1 MRPRLA
7 IGIGCRKGCS
17 GENIASLVRQA
28 LTLAARSDKTV
39 GGTQA
44 QQESVMFTSEA
55 KGGEPGVTEAAATLG
70 MKLVFLPRAELEAAS
85 SRCATR
91 SARVQRL
98 IGLPSLAEA
107 AALAGAGEG
116 SRLVLERISGGGASC
131 ALAAPLAAPLAVP
144 LAMPAERA
152 S

>member
-1 MRPRLA
+1 MRPRFA

-17 GENIASLVRQA
+17 GEDIASLVRRA
-28 LTLAARSDKTV
+28 LALAPASEMAVGSMQAAR
-39 GGTQA
+39 
-44 QQESVMFTSEA
+44 ESVIFTSEA
-55 KGGEPGVTEAAATLG
+55 KGEEEGLAEAAATLR
-70 MKLVFLPRAELEAAS
+70 MKLVLLPHAALEAAA

-91 SARVQRL
+91 SARVQEL

-116 SRLVLERISGGGASC
+116 SRLVLERISKGGASC
-131 ALAAPLAAPLAVP
+131 ALA
-144 LAMPAERA
+144 MPAENA

>member
-1 MRPRLA
+1 MRPRFA

-17 GENIASLVRQA
+17 GEDIASLVRRA
-28 LTLAARSDKTV
+28 LALAPAPEMAVGSIQAAR
-39 GGTQA
+39 
-44 QQESVMFTSEA
+44 ESVIFTSEA
-55 KGGEPGVTEAAATLG
+55 KGEEEGLAEAAATLR
-70 MKLVFLPRAELEAAS
+70 MKLVLLPHAALEAAA

-91 SARVQRL
+91 SARVQEL

-116 SRLVLERISGGGASC
+116 SRLVLERISKGGASC
-131 ALAAPLAAPLAVP
+131 ALA
-144 LAMPAERA
+144 MPAENA

>member
-1 MRPRLA
+1 MRPRFA
-7 IGIGCRKGCS
+7 IGIGCRKGCA

-28 LTLAARSDKTV
+28 LALAAGSDKAI

-44 QQESVMFTSEA
+44 QQGSVIFTSEV
-55 KGGEPGVTEAAATLG
+55 KGGEPGVTEAAAALG
-70 MKLVFLPRAELEAAS
+70 MKLVFLPSAELEAVA

-131 ALAAPLAAPLAVP
+131 ALAVS
-144 LAMPAERA
+144 LAMPAENA
-152 S
+152 T